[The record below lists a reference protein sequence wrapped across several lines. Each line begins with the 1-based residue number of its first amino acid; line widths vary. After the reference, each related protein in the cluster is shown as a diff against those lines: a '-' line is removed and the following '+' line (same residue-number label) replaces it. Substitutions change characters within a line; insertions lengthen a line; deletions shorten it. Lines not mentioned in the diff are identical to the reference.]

1 MTHFLSPSRPDTVL
15 MKRAATWSDVNRHP
29 VDMTMKS
36 QEEEITAVVSG
47 VELIHCRKKNLKV
60 TEEPKERDKSRQLTD
75 VAPHMGCL

>member
-1 MTHFLSPSRPDTVL
+1 MVKMLCI
-15 MKRAATWSDVNRHP
+15 KRVQP

-47 VELIHCRKKNLKV
+47 VALIHCRKKNLKV